1 MLEYASLYHFMR
13 VYDKMTAI
21 KNPQKTFEN
30 QHILL
35 KPLYINDIRIENRIW
50 VAPMAGGTD

>member
-1 MLEYASLYHFMR
+1 MLKYASLSDFMR
-13 VYDKMTAI
+13 VYTKIMTTQ
-21 KNPQKTFEN
+21 NQEKTFEN

-35 KPLYINDIRIENRIW
+35 QPLYVGGLKIENRIW